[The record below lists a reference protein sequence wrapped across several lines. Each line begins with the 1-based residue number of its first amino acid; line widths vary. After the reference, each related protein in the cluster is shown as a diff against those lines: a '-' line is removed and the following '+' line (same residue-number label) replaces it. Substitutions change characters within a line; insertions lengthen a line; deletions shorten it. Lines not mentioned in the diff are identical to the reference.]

1 MPRWAFFTWFRTV
14 SDRLRELAMPAE
26 DLLRDIGLNRT
37 LIDRPEY
44 RILPRDRSGS
54 VTGH

>member
-1 MPRWAFFTWFRTV
+1 MPRRAFSTWLRTV
-14 SDRLRELAMPAE
+14 ADRLRERTMPAE
-26 DLLRDIGLNRT
+26 ELLRDIGLNRT